1 MVTFVTHPQ
10 KKKKKIRNDDLIN
23 VKKENYLNNE
33 KLKRENEYL
42 LK

>member
-1 MVTFVTHPQ
+1 M
-10 KKKKKIRNDDLIN
+10 RNDDLIN